1 MSSGVPPSQ
10 GQSLTANPIQESKA
24 MAKILIVDDSTLSR
38 GILRRILQTEGHS
51 IIEAKNGLMGIESY
65 YIDKPDLVLLD
76 IAMPDMQGTEVLEK
90 LRAFDD
96 RARIV
101 MATADLQELTRAS
114 VMAAGALG
122 YLTKPY
128 NPEAVLAI
136 VNQVLQ
142 GIPGGVG

>member
-1 MSSGVPPSQ
+1 
-10 GQSLTANPIQESKA
+10 

-38 GILRRILQTEGHS
+38 GILRRILQIEGHS
-51 IIEAKNGLMGIESY
+51 IIEAKDGLMGIESY
-65 YIDKPDLVLLD
+65 YIEKPDLVLLD

-90 LRAFDD
+90 LLAFDD

-101 MATADLQELTRAS
+101 MATADLQELTRAA

-128 NPEAVLAI
+128 NPEAVLET

-142 GIPGGVG
+142 GISGGVG

>member
-1 MSSGVPPSQ
+1 M
-10 GQSLTANPIQESKA
+10 TANPIEGRKA

-38 GILRRILQTEGHS
+38 GILRRILQTEGYS

-65 YIDKPDLVLLD
+65 YIEKPDLVLLD

-90 LRAFDD
+90 LLAFDD

-128 NPEAVLAI
+128 NPDAVLEM

>member
-1 MSSGVPPSQ
+1 
-10 GQSLTANPIQESKA
+10 

-38 GILRRILQTEGHS
+38 GILRRILQTEGHL
-51 IIEAKNGLMGIESY
+51 IVEAKDGLTGIESY
-65 YIDKPDLVLLD
+65 YIEKPDLVLLD

-101 MATADLQELTRAS
+101 MATADLQEMTRAA

-122 YLTKPY
+122 YVTKPY
-128 NPEAVLAI
+128 NPEAVLDT

>member
-1 MSSGVPPSQ
+1 
-10 GQSLTANPIQESKA
+10 

-38 GILRRILQTEGHS
+38 GILGRILQTEGHL

-65 YIDKPDLVLLD
+65 YIEKPDLVLLD

-90 LRAFDD
+90 LLAFDD
-96 RARIV
+96 RALIV
-101 MATADLQELTRAS
+101 MATADQQELTRTA

-128 NPEAVLAI
+128 NPEAVLDT
-136 VNQVLQ
+136 VNQVLR

>member
-1 MSSGVPPSQ
+1 
-10 GQSLTANPIQESKA
+10 

-65 YIDKPDLVLLD
+65 YIEKPDLVLLD

-90 LRAFDD
+90 LLAFDD

-142 GIPGGVG
+142 GVPGGVG

>member
-1 MSSGVPPSQ
+1 
-10 GQSLTANPIQESKA
+10 

-51 IIEAKNGLMGIESY
+51 IIEAKDGLMGIESY
-65 YIDKPDLVLLD
+65 YIEKPDLVLLD
-76 IAMPDMQGTEVLEK
+76 IAMPDMQGTEVLEQ
-90 LRAFDD
+90 LLAFDD

-128 NPEAVLAI
+128 NAETVLAI

-142 GIPGGVG
+142 GITGEVG

>member
-1 MSSGVPPSQ
+1 
-10 GQSLTANPIQESKA
+10 

-38 GILRRILQTEGHS
+38 GILRRILQTEGHL

-90 LRAFDD
+90 LLAFDD

-101 MATADLQELTRAS
+101 MATADLQELTRAA

-128 NPEAVLAI
+128 NPDAVLAI
-136 VNQVLQ
+136 VNQVLR

>member
-1 MSSGVPPSQ
+1 M
-10 GQSLTANPIQESKA
+10 TANPIQTPKA

-51 IIEAKNGLMGIESY
+51 IIEAKDGLMGIESY
-65 YIDKPDLVLLD
+65 YIEKPDLVLLD
-76 IAMPDMQGTEVLEK
+76 IAMPDMQGTEVLEQ
-90 LRAFDD
+90 LLAFDD

-128 NPEAVLAI
+128 NAETVLAI

-142 GIPGGVG
+142 GITGEVG

>member
-1 MSSGVPPSQ
+1 
-10 GQSLTANPIQESKA
+10 

-51 IIEAKNGLMGIESY
+51 IIEAKDGLMGIESY
-65 YIDKPDLVLLD
+65 YIEKPDLVLLD

-90 LRAFDD
+90 LRALDD

-114 VMAAGALG
+114 VIAAGALG

-128 NPEAVLAI
+128 NPDAVLDT
-136 VNQVLQ
+136 VNQVLR

>member
-1 MSSGVPPSQ
+1 
-10 GQSLTANPIQESKA
+10 

-38 GILRRILQTEGHS
+38 GILRRILQTEGHL

-90 LRAFDD
+90 LLAFDD

-101 MATADLQELTRAS
+101 MATADLQELTRAA

-128 NPEAVLAI
+128 NPDAVLDT
-136 VNQVLQ
+136 VNQVLR

>member
-1 MSSGVPPSQ
+1 
-10 GQSLTANPIQESKA
+10 

-38 GILRRILQTEGHS
+38 GILRRILQTEGHL
-51 IIEAKNGLMGIESY
+51 IIEAKDGLMGIESY
-65 YIDKPDLVLLD
+65 YIEKPDLVLLD

-101 MATADLQELTRAS
+101 MATADLQELTRTS
-114 VMAAGALG
+114 VMAAGAMG

-128 NPEAVLAI
+128 NPEAVLDT
-136 VNQVLQ
+136 VNQVLK

>member
-1 MSSGVPPSQ
+1 
-10 GQSLTANPIQESKA
+10 

-51 IIEAKNGLMGIESY
+51 IIEAKDGLMGIESY
-65 YIDKPDLVLLD
+65 YIEKPDLVLLD

-101 MATADLQELTRAS
+101 MATADLQELTRAA

-128 NPEAVLAI
+128 NPDVVLDI
-136 VNQVLQ
+136 VNQVLR

>member
-1 MSSGVPPSQ
+1 
-10 GQSLTANPIQESKA
+10 

-51 IIEAKNGLMGIESY
+51 IIEAKDGLMGIESY
-65 YIDKPDLVLLD
+65 YLEKPDLVLLD

-90 LRAFDD
+90 LLAFDD

-101 MATADLQELTRAS
+101 MATADLQELTRAA

-128 NPEAVLAI
+128 NPDAVLEL
-136 VNQVLQ
+136 VHQVLP